1 MNILIMEN
9 IMSRRIFM
17 TKEQIEFL
25 KELESIQYY
34 CVNVALCKKEK
45 FSNIEEFLNDVTSE
59 VIYRVMEML
68 DGYGEHLP
76 KCNIVNTITGEI
88 INDGIQLHD
97 ACVEFL
103 ENNHI
108 NKN

>member
-1 MNILIMEN
+1 M
-9 IMSRRIFM
+9 RDG
-17 TKEQIEFL
+17 QIEFF

-45 FSNIEEFLNDVTSE
+45 FNNTEEFLNDVTGE

-68 DGYGEHLP
+68 DGYGEQLP
-76 KCNIVNTITGEI
+76 KCNIVNTETGEI

-97 ACVEFL
+97 KCIEFL
-103 ENNHI
+103 EDKNI
-108 NKN
+108 NKKRDKI